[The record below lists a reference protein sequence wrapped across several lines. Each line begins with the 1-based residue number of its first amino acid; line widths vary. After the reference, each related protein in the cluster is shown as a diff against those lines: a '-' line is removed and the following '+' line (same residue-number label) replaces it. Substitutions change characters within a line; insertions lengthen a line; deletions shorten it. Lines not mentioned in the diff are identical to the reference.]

1 MDKAK
6 PIDELISSLRK
17 INSIADEKYNN
28 STFTKDTTSS
38 NKSQKSGGLGV
49 EFAVLMALNL
59 LHEFAGFR
67 VTDHLE
73 HKIKHIFRNSSQEE
87 LQAWIHHMERDS
99 SKADLISLVEDLAN
113 HETYFFRDMNQLD
126 IISNK
131 LLPEMLKAKFHAVDS
146 KVKIWS
152 AACSTG
158 EEAYTLAMLL
168 SDALL
173 DARVGYSG
181 KPGEIFFPTNW
192 EIEVLGSDISRQALR
207 IASQGS
213 YGVGGLDSF
222 RQFPKKYRKYI
233 DNEGALDSSKI
244 DISSDHVQINRTIM
258 KLANFKQFN
267 LLETQAP
274 GKDFDIIFC
283 RNVFIYLDHEAQK
296 KIILMLHSAMRPG
309 GYLILSPVDTMP
321 YPELFKEHWID
332 HCVIYEKNSARNH

>member
-192 EIEVLGSDISRQALR
+192 EIEVLGS
-207 IASQGS
+207 
-213 YGVGGLDSF
+213 
-222 RQFPKKYRKYI
+222 
-233 DNEGALDSSKI
+233 
-244 DISSDHVQINRTIM
+244 
-258 KLANFKQFN
+258 
-267 LLETQAP
+267 
-274 GKDFDIIFC
+274 
-283 RNVFIYLDHEAQK
+283 
-296 KIILMLHSAMRPG
+296 
-309 GYLILSPVDTMP
+309 
-321 YPELFKEHWID
+321 
-332 HCVIYEKNSARNH
+332 

>member
-6 PIDELISSLRK
+6 SIDELISNLRK
-17 INSIADEKYNN
+17 INSITNEKDNN
-28 STFTKDTTSS
+28 NKFTDNTSNS
-38 NKSQKSGGLGV
+38 AEAKKSGGLGV
-49 EFAVLMALNL
+49 DFAVLMALNL

-67 VTDHLE
+67 ATDYLE

-87 LQAWIHHMERDS
+87 LQEWIHHMERDS
-99 SKADLISLVEDLAN
+99 SKADLITLVEDLAN
-113 HETYFFRDMNQLD
+113 HETYFFRDMGQLD
-126 IISNK
+126 IVSNK
-131 LLPEMLKAKFHAVDS
+131 LLPEMLKEKFHTVDS
-146 KVKIWS
+146 KLKIWS

-173 DARVGYSG
+173 EAKVGYSG
-181 KPGEIFFPTNW
+181 KPGEIFFPSNW

-207 IASQGS
+207 IANQGS

-222 RQFPKKYRKYI
+222 RQFPRKYMKYI
-233 DNEGALDSSKI
+233 DNVEALETSKAA
-244 DISSDHVQINRTIM
+244 ISSAYAQINNTI
-258 KLANFKQFN
+258 KQLVHFEQFN
-267 LLETQAP
+267 LLEKQAP
-274 GKDFDIIFC
+274 SNGFDIVFC
-283 RNVFIYLDHEAQK
+283 RNVFIYLDPEAQK

-332 HCVIYEKNSARNH
+332 HCVIYEKNTVMNH